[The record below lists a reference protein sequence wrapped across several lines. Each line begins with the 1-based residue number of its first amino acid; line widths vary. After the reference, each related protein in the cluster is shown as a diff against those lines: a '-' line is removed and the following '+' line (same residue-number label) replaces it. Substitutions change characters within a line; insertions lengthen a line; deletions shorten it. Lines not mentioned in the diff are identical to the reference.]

1 MYHATQPRIVRE
13 RIITAQVMRLER
25 CQARARA
32 TDSRRRPPIE
42 PSPRGAHPAVEG
54 GADGAL

>member
-32 TDSRRRPPIE
+32 TDSRRRPPID
-42 PSPRGAHPAVEG
+42 PSPRGVPTPVE
-54 GADGAL
+54 DGAAGTL